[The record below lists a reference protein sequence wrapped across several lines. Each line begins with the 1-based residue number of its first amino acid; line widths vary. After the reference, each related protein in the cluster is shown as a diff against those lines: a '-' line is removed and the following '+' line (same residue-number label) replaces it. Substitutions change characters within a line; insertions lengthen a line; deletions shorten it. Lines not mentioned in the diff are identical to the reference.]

1 MPEGSIVEDAALE
14 EIKFNL
20 RPRYTKTEVELMDSN
35 INYSRAL
42 DGTDYLPGCI
52 GLNNIKNTD
61 YVNVIL

>member
-1 MPEGSIVEDAALE
+1 M
-14 EIKFNL
+14 
-20 RPRYTKTEVELMDSN
+20 MDKN
-35 INYSRAL
+35 VNYSRAL